1 MIHLSPA
8 AVKEIKRLQANQQS
22 PKALFRLKIQSGGCF
37 DWFYQMGFDQTI
49 NAQDAVYNCGDIQVV
64 VNSRALIYVDGLTID
79 YSEDL
84 MGGGF
89 RFMNPNATQHCGCG
103 NSFAI
108 RPSQISAVEGEGIEL
123 TRT

>member
-8 AVKEIKRLQANQQS
+8 AVKEIKRLQNNQRS

-49 NAQDAVYNCGDIQVV
+49 NAEDAVYNCGDIQVV
-64 VNSRALIYVDGLTID
+64 VNSRSLNHVDGLTID

-89 RFMNPNATQHCGCG
+89 RFINPNASQHCGCG
-103 NSFAI
+103 NSFSI
-108 RPSQISAVEGEGIEL
+108 RSAQMPVVQEG
-123 TRT
+123 

>member
-8 AVKEIKRLQANQQS
+8 AVTEIKRLQANQQS
-22 PKALFRLKIQSGGCF
+22 QKALFRLRIQAGGCF

-49 NAQDAVYNCGDIQVV
+49 NAEDAVYNCGDVQVV
-64 VNSRALIYVDGLTID
+64 VNSKALHYVEGLTID

-84 MGGGF
+84 IGGGF
-89 RFMNPNATQHCGCG
+89 RFMNPNASQHCGCG

-108 RPSQISAVEGEGIEL
+108 RSPQMSPTDISG
-123 TRT
+123 